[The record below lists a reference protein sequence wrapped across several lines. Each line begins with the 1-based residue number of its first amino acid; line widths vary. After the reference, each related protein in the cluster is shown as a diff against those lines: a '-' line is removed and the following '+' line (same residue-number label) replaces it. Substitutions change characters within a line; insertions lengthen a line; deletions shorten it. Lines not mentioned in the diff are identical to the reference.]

1 MIHIAICDDNQKCIG
16 ETHTLLERLQE
27 KYHYDLQI
35 EEYSS
40 GTELLTDMGQGTD
53 FELLYLDIEMEG
65 MGGIETASR
74 IRQKDNRM
82 LIVYVSSHEEY
93 LRELFETE
101 PFRFLSKP
109 IAEEQFED
117 VFLKAVRR
125 ISSQL
130 NSYFHF
136 QIGKTVVKVL
146 ARDILYVE
154 SAKRKVIVHTVAHTY
169 EYYDKLDRVEEK
181 LGKMRFV
188 RIHKAYLVNM
198 DNIEA
203 FQYDRVALTDGT
215 ILSISEKNRPRIREM
230 FWEYCKE
237 DGADG

>member
-1 MIHIAICDDNQKCIG
+1 MIRVAICDDNQKCIG
-16 ETHTLLERLQE
+16 ETHTLLQRMQE
-27 KYHYDLQI
+27 KHHYELQI

-40 GTELLTDMGQGTD
+40 GREFLADLEQGMN
-53 FELLYLDIEMEG
+53 FELLYLDIEMDH
-65 MGGIETASR
+65 MGGIETANR
-74 IRQKDNRM
+74 IRQMDNHM

-101 PFRFLSKP
+101 PFRFIAKP
-109 IAEEQFED
+109 VEPKHFED
-117 VFLKAVRR
+117 VFLKAMKR
-125 ISSQL
+125 ISASL
-130 NSYFHF
+130 NNYFHF
-136 QIGKTVVKVL
+136 QTGKNIIKVL
-146 ARDILYVE
+146 VRDILYVE
-154 SAKRKVIVHTVAHTY
+154 SAKRKVIVHTTNHTY
-169 EYYDKLDRVEEK
+169 DYYDKLDQVEEK
-181 LGKMRFV
+181 LGNMRFV